1 MTNRIALV
9 LALLIIGA
17 ITLDVMLYGME
28 HLIFLGKKFAEL
40 LEWIAFWR

>member
-1 MTNRIALV
+1 MTNRIAFL
-9 LALLIIGA
+9 LALLIVGA
-17 ITLDVMLYGME
+17 IAVDVFLYGMQ